1 MVTQTVNIETV
12 LQTFPYLA
20 DKEVKANSQ
29 VRDIINLIEPE
40 HALRLLKIYPELED
54 FEAYKHTVALI
65 AVTYAEVTATQLIL
79 SHYQSNYNHNYFAL
93 LKKYL
98 TCKHCDTIFNYI
110 DDLKEII
117 DEGAYSGYRLLSL
130 KLSYTALQ
138 IIKGDLTTYNIEDLV
153 LECNLPRI
161 GFKVSPTRL
170 ISPRHNKLA
179 KGNIIDIKNLSCAFH
194 DNLKHQLEYKNFIA
208 A

>member
-1 MVTQTVNIETV
+1 MVTHTVNIENV

-20 DKEVKANSQ
+20 DKQLKQNSEVK
-29 VRDIINLIEPE
+29 DIINLIEPE
-40 HALRLLKIYPELED
+40 HALRLLKIYPELEG

-65 AVTYAEVTATQLIL
+65 AVTYAEITATQIIL

-98 TCKHCDTIFNYI
+98 TSKHCDTIYNYI

-130 KLSYTALQ
+130 KLAYTALQ

-153 LECNLPRI
+153 LECNLPRF

-170 ISPRHNKLA
+170 IVKRHNKLA
-179 KGNIIDIKNLSCAFH
+179 KGNIIDIKNLSCTFH
-194 DNLKHQLEYKNFIA
+194 DNLKHQLEFKLIA